1 MRTPFLI
8 YRICL
13 SLAIALISPA
23 VMAQSA
29 ATSLSEALEA
39 AWQRSAQ
46 ARMLEARRNEMRAG
60 TEAAQSWIAGSPS
73 IGLTQW
79 SDRWTEQH
87 GLRENE
93 ISVSAPLW
101 LPGQKSAR
109 EALAQTSADDLE
121 AEILHA
127 RLTLAGEVRERLWAV
142 ATARE
147 TVEEAQDH
155 QLHLEAIAE
164 EVRRRV
170 EAGDLARVEGMLARQ
185 EVLIAQ
191 AASAAA
197 QAKLQE
203 AMTRYRILTGQR
215 EILVP
220 QPEPIRPPPQ
230 APHPQTLAAQME
242 LRRTR
247 ASLDVVTRTRS
258 DPPTVGLAMRHER
271 DNPVVPSSRSVGI
284 TVQIPIGTASRNRPL
299 EYAARTELETAAA
312 KLAEVEVSVQADIE
326 LARQQLTSAEQAL
339 QTASERAQLAREH
352 TQLIE
357 KAFRLGER
365 GLNELLRSRVLS
377 HEAEVNQRHQQVAVG
392 LARARLNQAL
402 GILP

>member
-1 MRTPFLI
+1 MRTYCLI
-8 YRICL
+8 HRICL
-13 SLAIALISPA
+13 SLALTLVLPAAL
-23 VMAQSA
+23 AQSA
-29 ATSLSEALEA
+29 APSLSEAVEEA
-39 AWQRSAQ
+39 WRRSPQ
-46 ARMLEARRNEMRAG
+46 AHMLEARRNEMRAD

-101 LPGQKSAR
+101 LPGQKAAR
-109 EALAQTSADDLE
+109 KAYAQSSADDLE

-142 ATARE
+142 AAARE
-147 TVEEAQDH
+147 MLSEAQDH
-155 QLHLEAIAE
+155 QSHLEAIAQ
-164 EVRRRV
+164 EVERRV
-170 EAGDLARVEGMLARQ
+170 KAGDLARVESMLARQ
-185 EVLIAQ
+185 EVLAAQ

-197 QAKLQE
+197 RAALQE
-203 AMTRYRILTGQR
+203 AVTRYRILTGQQ
-215 EILVP
+215 EVP
-220 QPEPIRPPPQ
+220 VSQPEPLGQAPQ
-230 APHPQTLAAQME
+230 APHPLTLAAHTE
-242 LRRTR
+242 LQRAR
-247 ASLDVVTRTRS
+247 ASLDVVNRTRS

-271 DNPVVPSSRSVGI
+271 DNPASPSSRSVGI

-312 KLAEVEVSVQADIE
+312 KLAQVEVSVQADIE
-326 LARQQLTSAEQAL
+326 LARQQLMAAEQAL
-339 QTASERAQLAREH
+339 QTASERTHLAREH
-352 TQLIE
+352 TELIE

-365 GLNELLRSRVLS
+365 GLNELLRSRALS
-377 HEAEVNQRHQQVAVG
+377 HEADVNERHQQVAVG

-402 GILP
+402 GIMP